1 VVPPPA
7 LVCSGWLIA
16 VCADEGCTDARGAR
30 DAAAGARVRGAATA
44 CCCREGA
51 RRRVL
56 STETVGR
63 GWLAGEE
70 GAGVPTGASGAAAG
84 LPAELPGCPEPKGGG
99 EDSAGCDAAGNWA
112 GVGAGCAVASEGAPR
127 HSSAATLT
135 TPEFLRV
142 LRWAFNA
149 ERADIV

>member
-1 VVPPPA
+1 MRAA
-7 LVCSGWLIA
+7 LMHAARATLPLARVFVALPRLA
-16 VCADEGCTDARGAR
+16 AAAKARGA
-30 DAAAGARVRGAATA
+30 A
-44 CCCREGA
+44 CSRP
-51 RRRVL
+51 
-56 STETVGR
+56 R

-149 ERADIV
+149 